1 MLLIEGF
8 HLVSKSPRR
17 FNRTLVLSVL
27 SLAVLIWAAIRSFDI
42 SPEDMLTFF
51 VGVLWV
57 VAGVI
62 LLAGLCAALWVTL
75 RRLFSGGGS

>member
-1 MLLIEGF
+1 M
-8 HLVSKSPRR
+8 SKATRR
-17 FNRTLVLSVL
+17 FHRTLVLSVF
-27 SLAVLIWAAIRSFDI
+27 SLAVLIWAAIRNFDI

-62 LLAGLCAALWVTL
+62 LLAGFCAGLWVAL
-75 RRLFSGGGS
+75 RKLFSGGGS